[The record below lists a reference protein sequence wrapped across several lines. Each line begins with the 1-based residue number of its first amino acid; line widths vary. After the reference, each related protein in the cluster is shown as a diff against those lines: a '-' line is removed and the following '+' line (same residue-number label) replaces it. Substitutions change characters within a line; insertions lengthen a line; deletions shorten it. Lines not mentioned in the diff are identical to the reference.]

1 MRESSESSSNMNNNY
16 QAVILAAG
24 RGSRMGKATEHSHK
38 CLTILNGKTL
48 LSWQLGALSKAGTK
62 DITVVRGYRSEMLV
76 GDFNTAENPRWA
88 ETNMVSTLF
97 CASKFEQDT
106 IVSYSDIVYKSNHIK
121 DLIEK
126 DGDIVITADKD
137 WFSLWSSRFDNPL
150 EDAETFQT
158 NGDILTEIGQ
168 KSNKLINIKAQYMG
182 LIKLSPKGWQIA
194 NSLFKSLKKDMQ
206 DNLDMT
212 SLLSML
218 INKTV
223 IKVCFVN
230 GGWCEIDSYED
241 AMLYDS
247 LLKNKGWNHDWRED
261 HK

>member
-1 MRESSESSSNMNNNY
+1 MKNNY

-24 RGSRMGKATEHSHK
+24 RGSRMGKATEYLHK
-38 CLTILNGKTL
+38 CLTTLDGKTL
-48 LSWQLGALSKAGTK
+48 LSWQLGALNKAGIN

-88 ETNMVSTLF
+88 ETNMVATLF
-97 CASKFEQDT
+97 CASKFEQNT
-106 IVSYSDIVYKSNHIK
+106 IISYSDIVYNSNHIK

-126 DGDIVITADKD
+126 EGDIVVTADKD
-137 WFSLWSSRFDNPL
+137 WYSLWSSRFENPF

-158 NGDILTEIGQ
+158 IGDALTEIGQ
-168 KSNKLINIKAQYMG
+168 KNNELKNIHAQFMG
-182 LIKLSPKGWQIA
+182 LIKFSPKGWEIA
-194 NSLFKSLKKDMQ
+194 NNLFRMLKKDVQ

-223 IKVCFVN
+223 AIKVSFVS
-230 GGWCEIDSYED
+230 GGWCEVDSYED
-241 AMLYDS
+241 ALLYES
-247 LLKNKGWNHDWRED
+247 LLKNNGWNHDWREK